1 MNFDISSPVWI
12 VLMVVFLIVFI
23 GSVWWAS
30 THGVDY
36 KSTPKN
42 DKERHEYFDDY
53 SG

>member
-12 VLMVVFLIVFI
+12 VLMVVFLIIFI

-42 DKERHEYFDDY
+42 EKERHEFFDDY
-53 SG
+53 SN

>member
-42 DKERHEYFDDY
+42 EKERHEFFDDY
-53 SG
+53 SN